1 MAKTEILSKIGVGSG
16 IDTTE
21 LIKALVDAD
30 TAATKENLDK
40 LEEKTN
46 DKIST
51 FSLLKSN
58 LKTFKDIVL
67 DIQSQQE
74 FGFKGNTSDATVATL
89 TASGSKA
96 GSTIDSSLTVSTLA
110 SSHTLTGPSYASPT
124 ATVGARDFTINFG
137 TWSAD
142 PTQGGGQTFTANSL
156 SAINVSTSSSS
167 TLVDLRD
174 AINNAN

>member
-30 TAATKENLDK
+30 TAATKENLDN

-58 LKTFKDIVL
+58 LKNI
-67 DIQSQQE
+67 
-74 FGFKGNTSDATVATL
+74 
-89 TASGSKA
+89 
-96 GSTIDSSLTVSTLA
+96 
-110 SSHTLTGPSYASPT
+110 
-124 ATVGARDFTINFG
+124 
-137 TWSAD
+137 
-142 PTQGGGQTFTANSL
+142 
-156 SAINVSTSSSS
+156 
-167 TLVDLRD
+167 
-174 AINNAN
+174 